1 MWPFYQGPHF
11 CYFRKVRSHVD
22 SEGVKWVERCRCGR
36 SVTIDCNFFV
46 RGCKTPKMIRT
57 YFDANG
63 NIERVTGSAINVLG
77 RDGINLQQ
85 DYNDTKGIVD
95 DK

>member
-1 MWPFYQGPHF
+1 
-11 CYFRKVRSHVD
+11 
-22 SEGVKWVERCRCGR
+22 
-36 SVTIDCNFFV
+36 
-46 RGCKTPKMIRT
+46 MIRT